1 MTDET
6 VTEFIDFM
14 RAQGIGP
21 RDTSEIIAGG
31 NWHRYALEDDKPRVK
46 TGAYRLEVDDTG
58 FGYGNCMS
66 HKEGVSHSWHTKS
79 KRKWSAEDKAAHK
92 AKVDAAKKEA
102 EARRKATAEQSR
114 ADAVALW
121 DRSSKS
127 GTSPYC
133 ERKVI
138 TPKGV
143 RYDGDTLIVPMWRD
157 GEIANV
163 QRILADGTKLFSKGS
178 DHVGAYWS
186 IKGDLGTIAI
196 CEGVATGCKIN
207 EATGWSVICAFNAGN
222 LKPVAHAIR
231 KKYPDARIII
241 AADNDHTVKKVNG
254 DPWNPGIEK
263 AGQAAVAIGGAQ
275 VVAPDTEDGVSDWD
289 DVARLHGI
297 DAVREGLNRAPVI
310 EYTPDDG
317 DTWEPDYDI
326 DADVIE
332 DADPIRPLG
341 HNRGSY
347 YFFPRATGQIMEF
360 TATALGRPQNLYQL
374 APRGFWE
381 AKYAPEDSMSKIAD
395 YASGDLIRLCQDKG
409 IFSLENA
416 RGVGVWN
423 DNGALLVNC
432 GNVIVGEGVKCHPSA
447 YQGDYVYEAGQRV
460 IDMDVE
466 PLSSKDAARLLDIC
480 TSLTWKKKQYGYI
493 LAGWI
498 VVAAIGGCIDWRPHI
513 FVTGRKGSGKSTV
526 MDKIVR
532 DALKGVAVKRDGG
545 TTEPGIRKALGASSR
560 PFIMDE
566 AESESGPRRAQMQLI
581 FEYFRNASSGA
592 VVENAYA
599 TYVARSAA
607 CFGAINPRIEQGAD
621 ADRWTM
627 LELTPNTIQDSE
639 AQYKKLLADISE
651 TITGEFPNRLLAR
664 TVAYLDVLLDNI
676 DVFVSVFSKKLG
688 SKRAGDQVGTM
699 IAGAHSLVS
708 TKRVTY
714 EYVEDWVNKQDWQWH
729 ELGNG
734 MSDAEALL
742 SHIMAARVR
751 YDQDGMGRESSIGEL
766 AWRAANADA
775 LGHDAAVKGLGGVG
789 IKVEGDQL
797 LISNSAPPLRAV
809 LKDTPWGMWKRTLGD
824 YDGAGN
830 CDGRVVYFG
839 PGLRTRATSVPL
851 ADALGMERDE
861 VGVSDDADGWTM
873 EGFD

>member
-6 VTEFIDFM
+6 IAEFIDFM
-14 RAQGIGP
+14 RDQGIGP
-21 RDTSEIIAGG
+21 RTPSEIIADDD
-31 NWHRYALEDDKPRVK
+31 WHRYALEDDKPRVK
-46 TGAYRLEVDDTG
+46 TGAYRLAVDGDG

-66 HKEGVSHSWHTKS
+66 HKEGVSHAWHSKT
-79 KRKWSAEDKAAHK
+79 KRKWTPEEKAAHK
-92 AKVDAAKKEA
+92 AKVKAAKEQA
-102 EARRKATAEQSR
+102 EAKRKATAEASR
-114 ADAVALW
+114 QEALRVW
-121 DRSSKS
+121 GAASKT
-127 GTSPYC
+127 GASPYC
-133 ERKVI
+133 ERKGI

-186 IKGDLGTIAI
+186 IRGDLDTMAI
-196 CEGVATGCKIN
+196 CEGVSTGCKVA

-222 LKPVAHAIR
+222 LKPVAKAIR
-231 KKYPDARIII
+231 AKYPDARIVI
-241 AADNDHTVKKVNG
+241 AADNDHTVKKPNG
-254 DPWNPGIEK
+254 DPWNPGSEK
-263 AGQAAVAIGGAQ
+263 AHDAAGAIGGAQ
-275 VVAPDTEDGVSDWD
+275 VLAPPSEDGVSDWD
-289 DVARLHGI
+289 DMAALNGI
-297 DAVREGLNRAPVI
+297 EAVREALTSAPVPSPSP
-310 EYTPDDG
+310 TPLDED
-317 DTWEPDYDI
+317 DTWEPDYDP
-326 DADVIE
+326 DVIE
-332 DADPIRPLG
+332 DDEPDIIRPLG

-360 TATALGRPQNLYQL
+360 SATSLGRPQNLYQL
-374 APRGFWE
+374 APRGYWE
-381 AKYAPEDSMSKIAD
+381 ALYAPEESMSKIAD
-395 YASGDLIRLCQDKG
+395 YASGDLIRLCQEKG

-432 GNVIVGEGVKCHPSA
+432 GDVIVGEGVKCHPSA

-460 IDMDVE
+460 IDMEAE
-466 PLSSKDAARLLDIC
+466 PLSSKEAAKLLEIC
-480 TSLTWKKKQYGYI
+480 TSLTWKKRQYGYI

-513 FVTGRKGSGKSTV
+513 FITGRKGSGKSTV

-560 PFIMDE
+560 PFVMDE
-566 AESESGPRRAQMQLI
+566 AESESGPRRQQMQLI

-627 LELTPNTIQDSE
+627 LELTPNTTGDSE
-639 AQYKKLLADISE
+639 AQYKKLLTDISE
-651 TITGEFPNRLLAR
+651 TINAGFPNRLLAR

-708 TKRVTY
+708 TNRVTY
-714 EYVEDWVNKQDWQWH
+714 EYVEEWVSKQDWQWH
-729 ELGNG
+729 ELGAG

-766 AWRAANADA
+766 AWRASNPDA
-775 LGHDAAVKGLGGVG
+775 MGHDAAVKGLGGVG
-789 IKVEGDQL
+789 IKVEGDLL
-797 LISNSAPPLRAV
+797 LISNSAPPLRGI

-851 ADALGMERDE
+851 ADALGMEAVSIDE
-861 VGVSDDADGWTM
+861 DDGYTM
-873 EGFD
+873 EGF